1 MRRRQAGVLVIG
13 LAEPEI
19 QPWIRAAG
27 HAVRAVRDVKSALA
41 ALDEEAADLII
52 VDREPGGLDVPGVCR
67 RLRAER
73 RASRRRGCWR

>member
-1 MRRRQAGVLVIG
+1 MLVVG

-27 HAVRAVRDVKSALA
+27 HAVRAARDVKSALA
-41 ALDEEAADLII
+41 ALDEDPADLVI

-67 RLRAER
+67 RLRETTAPT
-73 RASRRRGCWR
+73 RRGCWR